1 MQAPLVAMVGFA
13 LHTRETLP
21 LRNMCADI
29 AFRNG
34 GFERRGQAGKVAS
47 MPDGDHGFAS
57 HVAAE
62 GDHAVRGRDDGFL
75 RVRKQVDTP
84 MAWKHC
90 CFGAS
95 YLPTTCAPFSGHRI
109 RTAQEPDAV
118 AAFVFAYVGSADHRQ
133 HTSSM
138 THARAHTT
146 MVWRN
151 CWRMRFFP
159 PVRFCSVGFACDI
172 HVRP

>member
-1 MQAPLVAMVGFA
+1 MVLSTPVSQAFQSDSHRTGFAFRIGVLPSFRFYPPMQAPLVAMVGFA

-84 MAWKHC
+84 MAWKSLLFRRIVLADHLRAVQRPSHQD
-90 CFGAS
+90 GAG
-95 YLPTTCAPFSGHRI
+95 TGRGRRI
-109 RTAQEPDAV
+109 R
-118 AAFVFAYVGSADHRQ
+118 FRI
-133 HTSSM
+133 
-138 THARAHTT
+138 R
-146 MVWRN
+146 
-151 CWRMRFFP
+151 RF
-159 PVRFCSVGFACDI
+159 G
-172 HVRP
+172 RP

>member
-57 HVAAE
+57 TLPLKAI
-62 GDHAVRGRDDGFL
+62 
-75 RVRKQVDTP
+75 TP
-84 MAWKHC
+84 SAGATMA
-90 CFGAS
+90 S
-95 YLPTTCAPFSGHRI
+95 
-109 RTAQEPDAV
+109 
-118 AAFVFAYVGSADHRQ
+118 
-133 HTSSM
+133 
-138 THARAHTT
+138 
-146 MVWRN
+146 
-151 CWRMRFFP
+151 
-159 PVRFCSVGFACDI
+159 
-172 HVRP
+172 

>member
-84 MAWKHC
+84 MTWKPLLFRRIVLADHLRAVQRPSHQD
-90 CFGAS
+90 GAG
-95 YLPTTCAPFSGHRI
+95 TGRGRRI
-109 RTAQEPDAV
+109 R
-118 AAFVFAYVGSADHRQ
+118 FRI
-133 HTSSM
+133 
-138 THARAHTT
+138 R
-146 MVWRN
+146 
-151 CWRMRFFP
+151 RF
-159 PVRFCSVGFACDI
+159 G
-172 HVRP
+172 RP